1 MILAELVK
9 AYRESQ
15 GMSIRQMSKL
25 TGIEHTALW
34 RFEQG
39 RFLRVKQF
47 TNLVRWVFSEKK
59 A

>member
-9 AYRESQ
+9 AYRETHKL
-15 GMSIRQMSKL
+15 SIRQMSVR
-25 TGIEHTALW
+25 TGVEHTALW